1 MSLVVHLAIS
11 SADCL
16 CFSLTTFYT
25 TFAWMHIG
33 ADAVHTP
40 TLTSSVACLRTH
52 LPVGFADG
60 PFPLPRERLA
70 LSATV
75 GKPSFALRR
84 NGPPSPSTAA
94 PRAARNPD
102 HSESASRS
110 RWDLRSLHGDR
121 SGDATGLLREQT
133 QSRTFQQLRSSAVA
147 LPHADARKPPH
158 VPHHAISFASSL
170 YCCVLL

>member
-25 TFAWMHIG
+25 TCAWMHIG
-33 ADAVHTP
+33 VDAVHTP
-40 TLTSSVACLRTH
+40 TPVSSVACHRTN

-84 NGPPSPSTAA
+84 NGPSSPSTAA

-102 HSESASRS
+102 HSESAPRS

-121 SGDATGLLREQT
+121 KSKTNACAPHGRCVTPCTTVGAPWATW
-133 QSRTFQQLRSSAVA
+133 
-147 LPHADARKPPH
+147 ADPATLEPFLIH
-158 VPHHAISFASSL
+158 FS
-170 YCCVLL
+170 